1 MVTAPGKLSWEE
13 ADMVDRIKVL
23 VACSDPESRQTLS
36 TFLSQCGLDPVFSTT
51 VREARAIL
59 ARQSIPLVIC
69 SADLVD
75 GSFRDVL
82 RAAGTGDAR
91 VPVVVASRRDDTA
104 EYLEAMQ
111 LGAFDFIA
119 CPYKRS
125 EVEWIVSH
133 VLRRTAAAA

>member
-1 MVTAPGKLSWEE
+1 MVGRP
-13 ADMVDRIKVL
+13 KVL
-23 VACSDPESRQTLS
+23 VACSDPENRQTLLAS
-36 TFLSQCGLDPVFSTT
+36 LSQCGLDPVSSST

-59 ARQSIPLVIC
+59 SRQVIPLVIC
-69 SADLVD
+69 AADLVD

-82 RAAGTGDAR
+82 RAARAAETKI
-91 VPVVVASRRDDTA
+91 PVVVASRRDDTA

-125 EVEWIVSH
+125 EVEWIVSNA
-133 VLRRTAAAA
+133 LRKMAVAA